1 MIPAVGFGWTQR
13 CFPRQCLGSNEGN
26 RMIWGPL
33 PAAYSRRH
41 PLLRMN
47 LGLSL
52 WTRIVSAPWPL
63 GQRKDSGCF
72 IYWDRKR
79 NMGNNRKEYIWLIWK
94 LFIEQNVLCCASC
107 VLVEQWIVLHMP
119 WFIYLRA
126 EFLPSGVRL
135 ESVSIGLLLWSIWR
149 GSGVHGAL
157 VAVLVTVESAVDNAN
172 ALGKNNFMFPLLLI
186 RISEWNFNLSTESH

>member
-1 MIPAVGFGWTQR
+1 
-13 CFPRQCLGSNEGN
+13 
-26 RMIWGPL
+26 
-33 PAAYSRRH
+33 
-41 PLLRMN
+41 
-47 LGLSL
+47 
-52 WTRIVSAPWPL
+52 
-63 GQRKDSGCF
+63 
-72 IYWDRKR
+72 
-79 NMGNNRKEYIWLIWK
+79 
-94 LFIEQNVLCCASC
+94 
-107 VLVEQWIVLHMP
+107 MP

-157 VAVLVTVESAVDNAN
+157 VAVLATLESAVDNAN